1 MANDERIR
9 RVLLWLTT
17 ITDVDK
23 VRQACVD
30 GMNVTAEEAD
40 ALIAEARRRFA
51 AAADFSRE
59 EEIGRTIEQLNRLY
73 ANAVAGKDNRLALT
87 IVDKLAKLRGLY
99 GEAEDD
105 GAGGDGGEA
114 AEELALV
121 RTYLEPLGLGDK
133 DTTTAELARMAAAK
147 VVL

>member
-1 MANDERIR
+1 MDRGEQIR
-9 RVLLWLTT
+9 RVLVWLTT
-17 ITDVDK
+17 ITDLAK

-30 GMNVTAEEAD
+30 SMGVTAEEANT
-40 ALIAEARRRFA
+40 LIDEARRRFA

-121 RTYLEPLGLGDK
+121 RAYLEPLGLGDG